1 MEHRAELVEIIR
13 RVRNRW
19 RVRLALRGAV
29 IVLAGIVLTLFLSAS
44 SLEQLRFTPA
54 SIIAFR
60 IVALVV
66 FAALVIV
73 ALLKPLMRQ
82 VSDAQVALYLEECD
96 PTLETALLSA
106 IEASTSTSTAHSPH
120 LVERLV
126 QEAVEKCRAADHA
139 RVVERANVRRH
150 AATFATIAV
159 AALAAVADRAG
170 VSAARPFGAP
180 HHLAQR

>member
-1 MEHRAELVEIIR
+1 M
-13 RVRNRW
+13 
-19 RVRLALRGAV
+19 
-29 IVLAGIVLTLFLSAS
+29 LAGIVLTLFLSAS

-96 PTLETALLSA
+96 PLFETALLSA

-120 LVERLV
+120 LVSVWFRRRLKS
-126 QEAVEKCRAADHA
+126 AAPPITRASSSGRSPPPCGH
-139 RVVERANVRRH
+139 V
-150 AATFATIAV
+150 ATIAV
-159 AALAAVADRAG
+159 AALAAVLIGPAFLRHGLPALLIISR
-170 VSAARPFGAP
+170 SAEAASP
-180 HHLAQR
+180 